1 MGGEGMGL
9 VFMATVIGF
18 AVGLFGTGVGG
29 CLAGFAPYSAKAK
42 DGELVGFSGG
52 MMLGIVLWDL
62 YPEAVRLDT
71 ASAWGGILAGIFF
84 IILLRSRYKPA
95 DRRFDA
101 LDQGIH
107 FHFTRA
113 GILLGMGI
121 AMHNLP
127 EGVAVGAVFAENP
140 SSPLWKELAL
150 LMAAH
155 NIPEGLAVATTL
167 RLGRTSWKKVALI
180 LILTE
185 LPMGIGALMGG
196 IIGCLSPLMSAS
208 ALGFAAGAMLFLVG
222 AELMPLSWRGEGK
235 KKCLLTLVAGLLA
248 ARALILVL
256 D

>member
-1 MGGEGMGL
+1 
-9 VFMATVIGF
+9 MATVIGF
-18 AVGLFGTGVGG
+18 AVGFLGTGIGG
-29 CLAGFAPYSAKAK
+29 CLAGFAPDLAKVK
-42 DGELVGFSGG
+42 DRELVGFSGG

-84 IILLRSRYKPA
+84 IILLRSRFKPA
-95 DRRFDA
+95 DHSFDSS
-101 LDQGIH
+101 DQEIDLR
-107 FHFTRA
+107 FTRA
-113 GILLGMGI
+113 GMLLGMGI
-121 AMHNLP
+121 ALHNLP

-155 NIPEGLAVATTL
+155 NIPEGLAVAITL
-167 RLGRTSWKKVALI
+167 KLARTSWQKVALI

-185 LPMGIGALMGG
+185 LPMGAGALLGG
-196 IIGCLSPLMSAS
+196 VIGRLSPFMSAS

-222 AELMPLSWRGEGK
+222 LELLPLSWREGK
-235 KKCLLTLVAGLLA
+235 KKKSLPPLVAGLLA
-248 ARALILVL
+248 ARALISAL

>member
-1 MGGEGMGL
+1 
-9 VFMATVIGF
+9 MATVIGF
-18 AVGLFGTGVGG
+18 AVGLFGTGIGG
-29 CLAGFAPYSAKAK
+29 CMAGLAPYLVK
-42 DGELVGFSGG
+42 DKDRELVGFSGG

-95 DRRFDA
+95 DRPFDSS
-101 LDQGIH
+101 DQGIH
-107 FHFTRA
+107 FCFTRA
-113 GILLGMGI
+113 GMLLGLGI

-140 SSPLWKELAL
+140 SSSLWKELAL

-167 RLGRTSWKKVALI
+167 KLGGISWQKVTLI
-180 LILTE
+180 LSLTE
-185 LPMGIGALMGG
+185 LPMGVGALMGG
-196 IIGCLSPLMSAS
+196 IIGRLSPLMTAS

-222 AELMPLSWRGEGK
+222 VELLPLSWRGGRK
-235 KKCLLTLVAGLLA
+235 KKSLLPLVAGLLA
-248 ARALILVL
+248 ARALIFAL